1 MGEVYLAHDSRL
13 GRNVALKILS
23 HHLSERAAKL
33 NFGFGQSP
41 PGSQVSIPITLTLP
55 RDIEIGSATNEITSP
70 LQLLSFQETRK
81 GPADEGV
88 EAEVT
93 GFREFHP
100 ESEHRGL
107 NE

>member
-1 MGEVYLAHDSRL
+1 VGEVYLAQDNRM
-13 GRNVALKILS
+13 GRKVARKILPQY
-23 HHLSERAAKL
+23 LSERAAMLKL
-33 NFGFGQSP
+33 GFGQSP

-55 RDIEIGSATNEITSP
+55 RDAEIGSATNEITSP

-81 GPADEGV
+81 GPAAEGV

-93 GFREFHP
+93 GSREFHP
-100 ESEHRGL
+100 ESDHRGL